1 MLAAINSLQTD
12 AGIEKDNPT
21 FYVNFNN
28 QYVGQQGKQSY
39 YFAPMSGTSMA
50 TPTAAGIVALWVQAA
65 KDKGRTL
72 TNEDVKDI
80 ISHACDTDEYTKAK
94 PERFGTGK
102 INAYKGLLYVLG
114 LSAGISEL
122 SQHQPAGVTFRV
134 ADGVLTADGAEDGT
148 TVTLYSL
155 SGTVV
160 RQATLQGGSVSL
172 AGLQRGVY
180 AVQLGK
186 LGSTLIRL

>member
-1 MLAAINSLQTD
+1 M
-12 AGIEKDNPT
+12 
-21 FYVNFNN
+21 
-28 QYVGQQGKQSY
+28 
-39 YFAPMSGTSMA
+39 
-50 TPTAAGIVALWVQAA
+50 
-65 KDKGRTL
+65 
-72 TNEDVKDI
+72 
-80 ISHACDTDEYTKAK
+80 
-94 PERFGTGK
+94 
-102 INAYKGLLYVLG
+102 
-114 LSAGISEL
+114 
-122 SQHQPAGVTFRV
+122 